1 MKNLNYLLLIAMLL
15 NFTNLLAKDIP
26 VIVISPGKT
35 LQSKGIVGS
44 DVEVVDRNTISNSSQ
59 LFIGDVLDNNLNG
72 LNYFQQGG
80 ISVLVTRVV
89 NGTFSNAASVSL

>member
-1 MKNLNYLLLIAMLL
+1 MKNLNYILVFIIFI

-35 LQSKGIVGS
+35 LQSKGTVGS
-44 DVEVVDRNTISNSSQ
+44 DVEVVDKNIISNSSE
-59 LFIGDVLDNNLNG
+59 LFIGDILDNNLNG

-80 ISVLVTRVV
+80 Y
-89 NGTFSNAASVSL
+89 GTVSGIQLRGQPKR